1 MSKDFIE
8 PIELRLPA
16 QSNTMSFLTK
26 SENSSGSNQDDIVLR
41 QLGKRPLLNR
51 SFGFMSILGLACSA
65 MCSWEGILVTSVPTF
80 SLGGPA
86 AVVWAFVLGWIGTI
100 SVTATMAELASVA
113 PTAGGQYHWIAMIAP
128 ESCSAFLTYVTAWL
142 TTLAWQAMA
151 ITSSYTTSTILLGIV
166 VLANPTYTPV
176 SWHTILT
183 MWATTSFAVL
193 MNLTGGRMLAKFEG
207 LILVLHLA
215 GFFGILVPMVYF
227 APHNPPEFVFTTL
240 FNNGNWPTQGLSF
253 LVGFPTVAT
262 ALIGADCAVHMSEE
276 IQSASIVVPRAL
288 MYSIFING
296 ALAFA
301 IIVGL
306 MFCISDLDAAVEAAN
321 TMFYSFLEIFQTA
334 VKSTTGACL
343 MAGIIFVLSLASSI
357 SVYASA
363 SRMMWSFSRDKGLPL
378 STYLVRLTKDR
389 LPMNSILLTTAIT
402 LVLSLMV
409 LAPSI
414 ALSALLSL
422 VVAALYSSYLLVSC
436 LLLWRRCTGG
446 FKPYTPGIDIHDSGS
461 PTWGPW
467 KLPEP
472 LGTINNIFAC
482 MYSALL
488 LFWSF
493 WPQTTDPTPET
504 FNWSVLVFGFVLLSS
519 ISWYTIKARHYFKGP
534 IKEV

>member
-1 MSKDFIE
+1 
-8 PIELRLPA
+8 
-16 QSNTMSFLTK
+16 
-26 SENSSGSNQDDIVLR
+26 
-41 QLGKRPLLNR
+41 
-51 SFGFMSILGLACSA
+51 
-65 MCSWEGILVTSVPTF
+65 
-80 SLGGPA
+80 
-86 AVVWAFVLGWIGTI
+86 
-100 SVTATMAELASVA
+100 
-113 PTAGGQYHWIAMIAP
+113 
-128 ESCSAFLTYVTAWL
+128 
-142 TTLAWQAMA
+142 
-151 ITSSYTTSTILLGIV
+151 
-166 VLANPTYTPV
+166 
-176 SWHTILT
+176 
-183 MWATTSFAVL
+183 
-193 MNLTGGRMLAKFEG
+193 
-207 LILVLHLA
+207 
-215 GFFGILVPMVYF
+215 
-227 APHNPPEFVFTTL
+227 
-240 FNNGNWPTQGLSF
+240 
-253 LVGFPTVAT
+253 
-262 ALIGADCAVHMSEE
+262 
-276 IQSASIVVPRAL
+276 

-378 STYLVRLTKDR
+378 STYLVRVRLREIPRDFSSLTSSQLTKDR